1 MKKESKMTNNNGL
14 TGEQFDKKAIFESK
28 CRDLLNELVLR
39 CSIYRIPF
47 FWTAAVANNSE
58 GTEYIRDAVGIASRK
73 ITLADD
79 QISKHLAVSAGFDVT
94 NRDEM
99 VEVLMGSEALKDE
112 DDIFSDIEIE
122 ME

>member
-14 TGEQFDKKAIFESK
+14 TGEQFDKKAIFESE

-39 CSIYRIPF
+39 CSIHRIPF
-47 FWTAAVANNSE
+47 FWTVAVANNPE

-73 ITLADD
+73 IILADD